1 MKIFKFFSFFLLIFI
16 LTSQPRKCLAQDQQ
30 DSITFVN
37 FFLDCYACDFDYVRQ
52 ELPFVSFV
60 RDPGLADVHILV
72 TVSHTGSGAH
82 KYFMNFIGMKSFEG
96 MNYEYELTTDPTYT
110 ENDSRMGLLKLIK
123 VGILPYL
130 SKTKMFSKLDV
141 DINHQ
146 ENAQA
151 RSMVIDRW
159 NKWIFRLSSGGNIQK
174 EESQNEFSVRSEA
187 RVEKVTEAWK
197 TRMEASYRI
206 NRENFFDEGEKISNN
221 QDEADIRADYI
232 KSLSPKWS
240 AGIFSDY
247 SSSTYLNI
255 DNSLRLSAG
264 VEYNIFPWLES
275 NRRIFS
281 FGYHAGISAWDYHE
295 ETIFDRLNEMHGYES
310 FEVKL
315 ELVQPWGSL
324 ETNLEGRHY
333 FYDFTKNRLI
343 FESDLSIRLTKQLSV
358 YSEIRTEVI
367 HDQLY
372 LPKGSASVED
382 LLLRRRK
389 LATTYE
395 VYGELGFR
403 FTFGSIYS
411 NVVNERF

>member
-1 MKIFKFFSFFLLIFI
+1 MKFNKIFLVAILSILSFQ
-16 LTSQPRKCLAQDQQ
+16 SQKASAQNEQ
-30 DSITFVN
+30 DSLTFVN
-37 FFLDCYACDFDYVRQ
+37 FFLDCYACDFDFVRQ

-110 ENDSRMGLLKLIK
+110 ENDTRLGLLKLIK
-123 VGILPYL
+123 VGVLPYL
-130 SKTKMFSKLDV
+130 SQTAMFSKLNV
-141 DINHQ
+141 DIGHQ
-146 ENAQA
+146 KNVQA
-151 RSMVIDRW
+151 SNLVVDRW
-159 NKWIFRLSSGGNIQK
+159 NKWIIRLSSGGNVQK
-174 EESQNEFSVRSEA
+174 EESQNEFSVRSEV
-187 RVEKVTEAWK
+187 RIEKVTEAWK

-206 NRENFFDEGEKISNN
+206 DRENFFDEGIKISNN
-221 QDEADIRADYI
+221 QDEAEIRADYI

-240 AGIFSDY
+240 AGVFTEY
-247 SSSTYLNI
+247 SASTYLNI

-264 VEYNIFPWLES
+264 LEYNIFPWSDS
-275 NRRIFS
+275 NRKIFS
-281 FGYHAGISAWDYHE
+281 FGYHAGFSAWDYHE
-295 ETIFDRLNEMHGYES
+295 ETIYDKLNEMHGYES
-310 FEVKL
+310 LELNL
-315 ELVQPWGSL
+315 ELVQPWGNL
-324 ETNLEGRHY
+324 EANLEGRHY
-333 FYDFTKNRLI
+333 FYDFHRNRLI

-358 YSEIRTEVI
+358 YSEIRAEVV

-372 LPKGSASVED
+372 LPKGSTSVED

-395 VYGELGFR
+395 IYGELGFR